1 MTGKKTVILVA
12 WNNETKSLFQSDSD
26 KQKLADNNIAL
37 LYTGIGKNN
46 ASNSTHDIVGYYDRV
61 INVGCAG
68 THTQELETYSRV
80 TSFVERDVDCRGFG
94 YEQYQT
100 PEEDYIFIN
109 FDESGK
115 FVNTSMDTP
124 LGLICGSGDNSKGY
138 SETSD
143 LIAAFDAVDMEAYAM
158 AKVCMNEGIEFHC
171 FKYYTDKA
179 AVETTIEELIERNT
193 RFPWTQIIDE
203 ILFLN

>member
-12 WNNETKSLFQSDSD
+12 WDNETEALSNAD
-26 KQKLADNNIAL
+26 KQRLADNNIHL

-46 ASNSTHDIVGYYDRV
+46 AHLAACYSHGEYDRV

-68 THTQELETYSRV
+68 THTQELETYSRI
-80 TSFVERDVDCRGFG
+80 TTFVERDVDCRSFG

-109 FDESGK
+109 FNEDGWFS
-115 FVNTSMDTP
+115 NTSMDTP
-124 LGLICGSGDNSKGY
+124 RGLICGTGDNSKGY

-143 LIAAFDAVDMEAYAM
+143 LIPAFDAVDMEAYSI
-158 AKVCMNEGIEFHC
+158 AKVCMNAGIEFHC
-171 FKYYTDKA
+171 FKYFTDKA
-179 AVETTIEELIERNT
+179 AVDSTIDELIERNSK
-193 RFPWTQIIDE
+193 FPWTQIIDE
-203 ILFLN
+203 ILAMD